1 METQIYTPKEFPELF
16 NLKSLSK
23 QAVDYHL
30 KLYDG
35 YIKKLNEIQD
45 EYKTINLDTANHNYS
60 HHRSLLVEKAYN
72 YNAVVFHEMFFE
84 NLISKPFEPECWL
97 KEKIEKYFKSF
108 DTYIRDLN
116 ATVRSSRTGWAVTGY
131 NHTDDTIQ
139 NYAIDSHYISVPIK
153 ITPILVIDTWEH
165 SFMPDYG
172 IDKAGYFE
180 HIIPEI
186 NWIIVKDRLQK
197 AISGV

>member
-84 NLISKPFEPECWL
+84 NL
-97 KEKIEKYFKSF
+97 F